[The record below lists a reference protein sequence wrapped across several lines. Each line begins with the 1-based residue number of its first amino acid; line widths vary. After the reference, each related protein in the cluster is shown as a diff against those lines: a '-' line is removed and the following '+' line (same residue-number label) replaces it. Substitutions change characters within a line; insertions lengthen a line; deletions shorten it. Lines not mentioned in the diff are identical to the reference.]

1 MQDVKELSRATIVN
15 RIMPCVGSGV
25 SSHDSEVGREVETSC
40 QEKTQ
45 LPERF
50 MQNVI
55 FITSHSQIMGMI

>member
-1 MQDVKELSRATIVN
+1 MQDDKGLFRATIVN

-25 SSHDSEVGREVETSC
+25 SSHDSEEGREVETSC

-50 MQNVI
+50 MQNVVEQVI
-55 FITSHSQIMGMI
+55 HSQWA